1 MQNKGTMHETLVGI
15 LIGFPV
21 ISLSRKGTL
30 VCVWKNLS
38 SFDLIP
44 MRNVSI
50 QASSNVMNM
59 S

>member
-1 MQNKGTMHETLVGI
+1 MHETLVGI

-21 ISLSRKGTL
+21 ISLSRNSTL
-30 VCVWKNLS
+30 VCVWKILS

-59 S
+59 SL